1 MGTLT
6 IPQSSALRTYKFDY
20 ISERDE
26 QWMRKAYNVI
36 RRMAE
41 KKPIVHVN
49 DFWDHVEKH
58 KMSEPDN
65 RKVLGLVFKALAKDG
80 VLRVTDTAMRVN
92 PQRGS
97 YWRPIWSSQIYKT
110 IDAQ

>member
-1 MGTLT
+1 MATMTL
-6 IPQSSALRTYKFDY
+6 PKNSALRGYKFDF
-20 ISERDE
+20 ISVHDE

-36 RRMAE
+36 KRLAE
-41 KKPIVHVN
+41 RNATVHVN

-97 YWRPIWSSQIYKT
+97 YWRPIWASQIVKASA
-110 IDAQ
+110 AQ